1 MTRPASRSWFRAAL
15 SATLLVAI
23 VVVQFRLVSWAMS
36 SMVSGT
42 AILGPFRVS
51 EVAAVV
57 MILAAVS
64 FAVFIAD
71 GWRGFG
77 LFTVIAALSS
87 SLRLQFM
94 IVNIAMFI
102 AMSMAQAGTVY
113 LAGRLLEDAAA
124 GGGDTAPP
132 MNLVPGFSFA
142 IGDPILTALGCLLP
156 ICMFASVVVLAGQ
169 IAGPSSPTA
178 ALGPEREPTVT
189 RL

>member
-1 MTRPASRSWFRAAL
+1 MTRPASRSWFRAAIGAAL
-15 SATLLVAI
+15 FVAI
-23 VVVQFRLVSWAMS
+23 VVVQFRLLSWSLS
-36 SMVSGT
+36 SMVGGT
-42 AILGPFRVS
+42 EVLGLFRVS

-57 MILAAVS
+57 MILTAVS

-77 LFTVIAALSS
+77 LFTVIAALPSN
-87 SLRLQFM
+87 LRRQFV
-94 IVNIAMFI
+94 IVNIAMLI

-132 MNLVPGFSFA
+132 MNLVPGFSIA
-142 IGDPILTALGCLLP
+142 IGDPILTAIGCLLP
-156 ICMFASVVVLAGQ
+156 ICMFASVVVLASQ
-169 IAGPSSPTA
+169 IAGPFSPA
-178 ALGPEREPTVT
+178 AASGSEREPTVT